1 MTRKEELLPRPY
13 WAIFFKRV
21 RESVPRQVDKTSGAL
36 REEIGFL
43 NSQGKGEDK
52 LFFYI
57 ALS

>member
-1 MTRKEELLPRPY
+1 MDYTVHELLQARRLE
-13 WAIFFKRV
+13 WVV
-21 RESVPRQVDKTSGAL
+21 RESVPRQVDKKSGAFK
-36 REEIGFL
+36 EEIGFL

>member
-1 MTRKEELLPRPY
+1 MNYTVHELLQARILE
-13 WAIFFKRV
+13 WVV
-21 RESVPRQVDKTSGAL
+21 RESVPRQVDKKSGAL
-36 REEIGFL
+36 KEEIGFL

>member
-1 MTRKEELLPRPY
+1 MDYTVHEILQARRLE
-13 WAIFFKRV
+13 WVV
-21 RESVPRQVDKTSGAL
+21 RESVPRQTDKKPSAL
-36 REEIGFL
+36 KEEIEFL